1 MVTVLVVA
9 AGDKKYEYCNDSYYW
24 FVQWN
29 KDPSPDIDNLY
40 YPEQHTCTVELNRY
54 HLKSIH

>member
-1 MVTVLVVA
+1 MIPITGLFN
-9 AGDKKYEYCNDSYYW
+9 GD
-24 FVQWN
+24 